1 MVFEDAALLYKLLT
15 RRDIYL
21 LDEVVADY
29 RIRANSMSYTQDS
42 RMAPFLRWAWRVLPL
57 DPLRAAPAFCS
68 GWRCCRW
75 CPCGEGCGGWL
86 DRIARIP

>member
-1 MVFEDAALLYKLLT
+1 MFEDAALLYKLLT

-42 RMAPFLRWAWRVLPL
+42 RMAPFLRWAWRELPL
-57 DPLRAAPAFCS
+57 DPAEPRLHSGAA
-68 GWRCCRW
+68 
-75 CPCGEGCGGWL
+75 GGAAAGAPVAQAAGGGS
-86 DRIARIP
+86 IG